1 MKADY
6 TSELKKDIKII
17 KKDLRSINIKTR
29 NLYKEL
35 EKNNFIVSTITK
47 DKKDKK
53 EPLSWWQEV
62 IQYQLNNIR
71 KLFNTN
77 LK

>member
-1 MKADY
+1 MRSDY
-6 TSELKKDIKII
+6 VQELKKDIKII

-35 EKNNFIVSTITK
+35 EKNNFVVTTIKK

-53 EPLSWWQEV
+53 EPLSWWKK
-62 IQYQLNNIR
+62 IIN

>member
-1 MKADY
+1 MKTDY
-6 TSELKKDIKII
+6 TNELKKDIKII

-35 EKNNFIVSTITK
+35 EKNNFIVTTI
-47 DKKDKK
+47 KKDKK
-53 EPLSWWQEV
+53 QPLSWWKK
-62 IQYQLNNIR
+62 IIN
-71 KLFNTN
+71 KLFNTK